1 MDEIC
6 ENTSIFNKFCKQAF
20 MRTERKEKG
29 DKKAKQSQ
37 NITLKALKHQY
48 LLIPLACIRIILI
61 LMKRIGSS
69 ADVISTSAGI
79 QL

>member
-20 MRTERKEKG
+20 MRTERKKG

-37 NITLKALKHQY
+37 NMTLKALKYQY

-61 LMKRIGSS
+61 LMKRIGGS